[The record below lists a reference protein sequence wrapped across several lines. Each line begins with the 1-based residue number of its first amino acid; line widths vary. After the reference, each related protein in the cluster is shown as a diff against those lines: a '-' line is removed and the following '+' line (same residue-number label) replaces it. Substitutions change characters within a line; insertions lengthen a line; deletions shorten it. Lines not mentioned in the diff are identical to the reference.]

1 METFTESIN
10 WPGAR
15 IKATCREFADAGFYY
30 LGDRD
35 RVKCFYCNGGLKNWE
50 PTDDPFQ
57 EHAKWYPL
65 CEYILKKRGV
75 EFVKN
80 EVKKYRDL
88 KRPIITNPAS
98 VQLVG
103 DLIKYL
109 KLKPE
114 LQTSP
119 AFTNSRKLKMWQS
132 INNEMDHGENVRI
145 LKTLGFGE
153 AKIRRVLTQR
163 YEEHDN
169 NFYNFEDFLQALLD
183 APEDR
188 QMTLAEARKIVEEE
202 GKCKRCKK
210 EERDVVFKPCKHLG
224 VCFRCS
230 EFLTRCNICDVKI
243 DKKVRVYRS

>member
-1 METFTESIN
+1 M
-10 WPGAR
+10 
-15 IKATCREFADAGFYY
+15 
-30 LGDRD
+30 
-35 RVKCFYCNGGLKNWE
+35 
-50 PTDDPFQ
+50 
-57 EHAKWYPL
+57 

-80 EVKKYRDL
+80 EVKKHRDL
-88 KRPIITNPAS
+88 KRSIITNPAS
-98 VQLVG
+98 VQLIG
-103 DLIKYL
+103 DLMKYL
-109 KLKPE
+109 KPQPE
-114 LQTSP
+114 LQTS
-119 AFTNSRKLKMWQS
+119 ASTDFRKFKMWLS

-145 LKTLGFGE
+145 LKTLGFGQ
-153 AKIRRVLTQR
+153 AKIRRILTQR

-183 APEDR
+183 ASEDR

-230 EFLTRCNICDVKI
+230 ESLTRCNICDVKI
-243 DKKVRVYRS
+243 DEKVRVYRS